1 MRFILNILIKIW
13 EKLNVQLN
21 LFYRVLSIKISRCS
35 ADAYGKKQPALCF
48 FKVQAAFDSKGGRV
62 NRGIRQLPLTF
73 STGDAFSSLSSTV
86 IMLVTRRA
94 FSLSV
99 I

>member
-1 MRFILNILIKIW
+1 M
-13 EKLNVQLN
+13 QLN

-35 ADAYGKKQPALCF
+35 AGVYGKSSLHPV
-48 FKVQAAFDSKGGRV
+48 FKVQAAFDSKGGRL

-86 IMLVTRRA
+86 IMLVTKRA